1 MMLRSATFSSRLLLA
16 LGLGMVGTLSA
27 CQTPPPPA
35 PAAVAHHTE
44 QFVATVVSVN
54 MTTREVVLSTPDGRQ
69 TTVVAGPNVT
79 NLGRLNP
86 GDRRTIT
93 FNEAIAVQMATPGSP
108 PVGTGASEIAADGR
122 SINTTARVTIV
133 SAATDG
139 RSVTFTGP
147 NGVTHTVEVQDPRMQ
162 AFVQRLKAGDQV
174 DLAYGAEI
182 AVRLDPA
189 P

>member
-1 MMLRSATFSSRLLLA
+1 MEANTASAVSA
-16 LGLGMVGTLSA
+16 GT
-27 CQTPPPPA
+27 
-35 PAAVAHHTE
+35 
-44 QFVATVVSVN
+44 
-54 MTTREVVLSTPDGRQ
+54 
-69 TTVVAGPNVT
+69 
-79 NLGRLNP
+79 
-86 GDRRTIT
+86 
-93 FNEAIAVQMATPGSP
+93 
-108 PVGTGASEIAADGR
+108 
-122 SINTTARVTIV
+122 INTAARVTIV

>member
-1 MMLRSATFSSRLLLA
+1 LSRAFSGFSKPDDPATDQIRGGDLPDKQKPR
-16 LGLGMVGTLSA
+16 GTYD
-27 CQTPPPPA
+27 
-35 PAAVAHHTE
+35 
-44 QFVATVVSVN
+44 ATVSVD

-79 NLGRLNP
+79 NLGRLNA
-86 GDRRTIT
+86 GDRLTIT

-108 PVGTGASEIAADGR
+108 PVGTGTSEIAADGR